1 MKSKIKSVLTVTLV
15 AAAFSFVAVS
25 ANAQTKGKPWPAP
38 ESAEK
43 TKNPQ
48 ASNAENLAEG
58 KTLYMKHCK
67 SCHGTKGKGDGP
79 KAANLDVL
87 SGDFS
92 TAEFQKKSDGELYW
106 KTTEGRDPMPS
117 FKKKITDDE
126 RWKIVSFMKTLG
138 AK

>member
-15 AAAFSFVAVS
+15 AAACSFATVS
-25 ANAQTKGKPWPAP
+25 AQAQAKGKPWPAP
-38 ESAEK
+38 ESAAK
-43 TKNPQ
+43 VKNPQ

-67 SCHGTKGKGDGP
+67 SCHGAKGKGDGP
-79 KAANLDVL
+79 KSANLDVS
-87 SGDFS
+87 SGDF
-92 TAEFQKKSDGELYW
+92 TTVEFQKKSDGELYW

-126 RWKIVSFMKTLG
+126 RWKIIAFMKTLG
-138 AK
+138 EK